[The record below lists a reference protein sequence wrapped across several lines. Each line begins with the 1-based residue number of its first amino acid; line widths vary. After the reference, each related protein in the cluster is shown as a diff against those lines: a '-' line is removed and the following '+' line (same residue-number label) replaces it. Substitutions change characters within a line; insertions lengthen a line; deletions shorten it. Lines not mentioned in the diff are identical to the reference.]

1 MQFYMFQMDESQPE
15 RCAEMLA
22 RRGFSAVVGV
32 SSARSIAALRENG
45 LRAYGCAGA
54 FGLRPG
60 DAKCV
65 DVDGAERVWFSSGCP
80 NDPAAAARREREWRD
95 AARTEGLSGL
105 FIDGLRFA
113 SPASPE
119 GFEGLFTCFC
129 PHCEAKMRELGM
141 DPATIRREVR
151 RWRDGERPLP
161 PAEWL
166 AFRCETVDRQM
177 RRFCDVVRAENP
189 SLKLGAFL
197 FPPSLGALVG
207 QTTRCHAPL
216 DVVAPMLYRQYREPD
231 GPATLNHEYHWLE
244 HHFGRENVERLTG
257 TVLPEN
263 VLQAGFEPSVLE
275 AETRAAQS
283 SVLLAPILQLEDER
297 LSESIAAARRGGAQ
311 AVGFFAYNTEALK
324 RLPELAAFSN

>member
-80 NDPAAAARREREWRD
+80 NDPAAAARREREWRA

-119 GFEGLFTCFC
+119 GFESLFTCFC

-141 DPATIRREVR
+141 DPAAIRREVR

-166 AFRCETVDRQM
+166 AFRRETVDRQT

-207 QTTRCHAPL
+207 QTTSCYAPL

-231 GPATLNHEYHWLE
+231 GPAALNHEYHWLE
-244 HHFGRENVERLTG
+244 RRFGRENVERLTG
-257 TVLPEN
+257 AVLPEN
-263 VLQAGFEPSVLE
+263 VLQAGFEPSVLT

-283 SVLLAPILQLEDER
+283 SALLAPILQLDDAR

-311 AVGFFAYNTEALK
+311 AIGFFAYSAEAMDA
-324 RLPELAAFSN
+324 LPNLSELSW